1 MKHFSSILIIILFVS
16 SFLSTLIAQES
27 SSNWTHFRGSEL
39 RAIADD
45 SEYPVEWSDSS
56 KNIAWKT
63 PIPGKGWSSPVVYE
77 DQVWMTTAT
86 PDGREMYALCT
97 DLNSGEIS
105 HNIKVF
111 EPDSIYRIHAVNSY
125 ATPTPCIE
133 EGSVYVHFGRY
144 GTACINTGNG
154 KIMWKRTDLQCEH
167 VQGPGASPVLHKNK
181 LILHMEGTDVQYI
194 IALDKKTGETI
205 WKTYRPEEPYE
216 PLAEIGKKAYITPL
230 TVEVNGRELL
240 ISNGSAVCIAYDI
253 ETGEEVWRIVQ
264 GEDSTISMPFE
275 EDGIVYFYTGFV
287 TPEEGE
293 KYCELLAV
301 DPDGKGDIA
310 DTNILWRIQ
319 SPPLQLLTP
328 VIHEGLIYTVDSRG
342 KMSCFDARTG
352 KVLWSERLRG
362 KFNSSPVYA
371 HGSIYFNS
379 IRGGTIVIKEGNL
392 LQMMAE
398 NQLDGEIW
406 ATPAFVAG
414 AILMRTSKFLYKIE

>member
-1 MKHFSSILIIILFVS
+1 MKRIIPILIATLLIS
-16 SFLSTLIAQES
+16 SFHPDLKAQES
-27 SSNWTHFRGSEL
+27 LSHWTHFRGSDL

-45 SEYPVEWSDSS
+45 TEYPVEWSDST
-56 KNIAWKT
+56 NIAWKT
-63 PIPGKGWSSPVVYE
+63 PIPGKGWSSPVVYADE
-77 DQVWMTTAT
+77 VWMTTAT
-86 PDGREMYALCT
+86 PDGKEMYAICT
-97 DLNSGEIS
+97 DFNSGEII

-133 EGSVYVHFGRY
+133 EEFVYVHFGRY
-144 GTACINTGNG
+144 GTACINTSDGE
-154 KIMWKRTDLQCEH
+154 IVWKRTDLQCDH

-181 LILHMEGTDVQYI
+181 LILHIEGTDVQYI

-205 WKTYRPEEPYE
+205 WKTHRPQEPYE
-216 PLAEIGKKAYITPL
+216 PLAKIGKKAYITPL
-230 TVEVNGRELL
+230 IIEVNDRDLL
-240 ISNGSAVCIAYDI
+240 ISNGSAVCIAYDV

-275 EDGIVYFYTGFV
+275 ENGIVYFYTGFV

-301 DPDGKGDIA
+301 NPDGKGDIA

-328 VIHEGLIYTVDSRG
+328 VIHDGLIYTVDSRS
-342 KMSCFDARTG
+342 KMFCLDARTG
-352 KVLWSERLRG
+352 KELWSERIRG

-371 HGSIYFNS
+371 AGKIYFNS
-379 IRGGTIVIKEGNL
+379 TRGETMVLREGKY
-392 LQMMAE
+392 LQILAE
-398 NQLDGEIW
+398 NRLDGEIW
-406 ATPAFVAG
+406 ATPALVNG
-414 AILMRTSKFLYKIE
+414 AILMRTSDFLYKIK

>member
-1 MKHFSSILIIILFVS
+1 MKYLSSLTALFITFSIPILP
-16 SFLSTLIAQES
+16 AQELS
-27 SSNWTHFRGSEL
+27 SHWTHFRGSDL
-39 RAIADD
+39 RAVADYV
-45 SEYPVEWSDSS
+45 EYPVEWSDSS

-63 PIPGKGWSSPVVYE
+63 PVPGKGWSSPVVYA

-86 PDGREMYALCT
+86 PDGKEMFAICA
-97 DLNSGEIS
+97 DLKSGEII

-133 EGSVYVHFGRY
+133 KGFVYVHFGRY

-154 KIMWKRTDLQCEH
+154 ELIWKRTDLQCEH
-167 VQGPGASPVLHKNK
+167 VQGPGASPILHKNK
-181 LILHMEGTDVQYI
+181 LILHMEGTDLQYI

-205 WKTYRPEEPYE
+205 WKTYRPEEPYK
-216 PLAEIGKKAYITPL
+216 PLARIGKKAYITPL
-230 TVEVNGRELL
+230 IIEVNGRELL

-253 ETGEEVWRIVQ
+253 KTGKEVWRIVQ

-275 EDGIVYFYTGFV
+275 ENGIVYFYTGFIS
-287 TPEEGE
+287 PEEGE

-301 DPDGKGDIA
+301 NPDGKGDIA
-310 DTNILWRIQ
+310 DTNILWRVQ

-328 VIHEGLIYTVDSRG
+328 VIHEGLIFTIDSRS
-342 KMSCFDARTG
+342 KMFCLDASTG
-352 KVLWSERLRG
+352 KELWSERLRG

-371 HGSIYFNS
+371 HGNIYFNS
-379 IRGGTIVIKEGNL
+379 TRGETIVIREGKL
-392 LQMMAE
+392 PEILAE
-398 NQLDGEIW
+398 NHLDGEIW
-406 ATPAFVAG
+406 ATPAFLDG